1 MKTHWRQLFKT
12 HQIKTQASR
21 VDRGLFPQFINRL
34 YQKAAKPKYLHSAFR
49 RSGIYPLSEY
59 AVPQWK
65 ITPSLPVSEDSPVTA
80 RNQNNKIEAA
90 ASQLS
95 QTSQQQQ
102 STKLLQGSK
111 VTYTTT
117 IKMSVRIT
125 QKGEKLTVQDLQS
138 TPNVKSYFKEYFIRL
153 LKKSS
158 PKKPTQKS
166 ARIPLYQ

>member
-111 VTYTTT
+111 VT
-117 IKMSVRIT
+117 
-125 QKGEKLTVQDLQS
+125 VQDLQS